1 MLGHGPLSDLPLSDT
16 QPFATATPT
25 PAVFRLPI
33 ITPRREIPAA
43 QQGFIAPN
51 LLLTTLAAA
60 AVAVMP
66 FRVLDQPN
74 PVRRAAAAQQP
85 SHARSSY
92 VPAPAGPA
100 ALPVGRLLEQPNPLT
115 RMVRAGEESSLGT
128 LPWRFPVA
136 AAPFMQED
144 QPRPTTRLVY
154 VVPETSLGRL
164 PSSIP
169 AVVPF
174 RVEQPNPAPAK
185 RAQQPDP
192 TANLLT
198 TTLVPAAP
206 AAAPFRLSDQPNP
219 VRRAL
224 AAQQPTHARSSYD
237 AGPPVGGPM
246 PVGRLLDQPNPL
258 QWRHMR
264 GQEFVAAV
272 YTQRPID
279 VLLLPQRDFQNPT
292 LARRV
297 QQPQLYPNLLTTTL
311 FAAPPPPFKQ
321 TEQPNPTLA
330 KRINRGEQAQVLPLT
345 TLYVPPQAM
354 PIGLQRD
361 FPNPLPIKLRDVH
374 FQFDGTPLPNAL
386 PPPVT
391 PPVTVPS
398 TYVGGGGMGG
408 GKAKWW
414 DESEPKKKRKDIFKQ
429 YGNDVR
435 QAFAEPTVIRDVY
448 AELQKLETAPPD
460 VAAFTAP
467 DGATDWNA
475 AARDLETV
483 SRILQ
488 AWRAEERRRE
498 IADDDEEMM
507 LF

>member
-1 MLGHGPLSDLPLSDT
+1 VAD
-16 QPFATATPT
+16 
-25 PAVFRLPI
+25 VFRQPLVLPRAK
-33 ITPRREIPAA
+33 TPAA
-43 QQGFIAPN
+43 QQPDIPRN
-51 LLLTTLAAA
+51 LLLTTLAAVV
-60 AVAVMP
+60 AVAP
-66 FRVLDQPN
+66 FVNRDQPN
-74 PVRRAAAAQQP
+74 PTRRVAAAQQ
-85 SHARSSY
+85 
-92 VPAPAGPA
+92 
-100 ALPVGRLLEQPNPLT
+100 
-115 RMVRAGEESSLGT
+115 
-128 LPWRFPVA
+128 
-136 AAPFMQED
+136 
-144 QPRPTTRLVY
+144 
-154 VVPETSLGRL
+154 ETSLGRL
-164 PSSIP
+164 PTMPSMRIP
-169 AVVPF
+169 GARELPQPPAAR
-174 RVEQPNPAPAK
+174 RVTQVEITP
-185 RAQQPDP
+185 
-192 TANLLT
+192 NLLT
-198 TTLVPAAP
+198 TTLRPATQTI
-206 AAAPFRLSDQPNP
+206 PFRAIDQPNP
-219 VRRAL
+219 TVRLRAAL
-224 AAQQPTHARSSYD
+224 QPTHARSSYD

-279 VLLLPQRDFQNPT
+279 LLLLPQRDFQNPV

-311 FAAPPPPFKQ
+311 RAAQVAPFKQ
-321 TEQPNPTLA
+321 TDQPNPTLA

-345 TLYVPPQAM
+345 TLYVPPQAF
-354 PIGLQRD
+354 PPGLQRD

-391 PPVTVPS
+391 PPVVTPS
-398 TYVGGGGMGG
+398 SYVGGGGMGG

-414 DESEPKKKRKDIFKQ
+414 DETEPKKKRKDIFKQ
-429 YGNDVR
+429 YAKDVR
-435 QAFAEPTVIRDVY
+435 QAFAEPAVIRDVY
-448 AELQKLETAPPD
+448 AELQKLDTAPPD

-475 AARDLETV
+475 AARDLATV

>member
-1 MLGHGPLSDLPLSDT
+1 MAD
-16 QPFATATPT
+16 
-25 PAVFRLPI
+25 VFRQPLVI
-33 ITPRREIPAA
+33 PRAKTPAA
-43 QQGFIAPN
+43 QQPDIPRN
-51 LLLTTLAAA
+51 LLLTTLAAV
-60 AVAVMP
+60 VAIAP
-66 FRVLDQPN
+66 FVNRDQPN
-74 PVRRAAAAQQP
+74 PTRRAAAAQQ
-85 SHARSSY
+85 
-92 VPAPAGPA
+92 
-100 ALPVGRLLEQPNPLT
+100 
-115 RMVRAGEESSLGT
+115 
-128 LPWRFPVA
+128 
-136 AAPFMQED
+136 
-144 QPRPTTRLVY
+144 
-154 VVPETSLGRL
+154 ETSLGRL

-169 AVVPF
+169 PPPPF
-174 RVEQPNPAPAK
+174 VIEDQPRPTTRLPYAFHESSQGRLPTMPSMRIPGARELPQPPPARRV
-185 RAQQPDP
+185 AQVELTP
-192 TANLLT
+192 NLLT
-198 TTLVPAAP
+198 TTLR
-206 AAAPFRLSDQPNP
+206 AAAQTIPFRALDQPNP
-219 VRRAL
+219 TVRLRAAL
-224 AAQQPTHARSSYD
+224 QPTHARSSYD
-237 AGPPVGGPM
+237 PGAPAAQPM

-297 QQPQLYPNLLTTTL
+297 QQPQLYPNLLTSTL
-311 FAAPPPPFKQ
+311 RVIPAAPFKQ
-321 TEQPNPTLA
+321 LDHPNPTLA
-330 KRINRGEQAQVLPLT
+330 RRINRGEQAQVLPLT
-345 TLYVPPQAM
+345 TLYVPPQAL

-374 FQFDGTPLPNAL
+374 FQFDGTPLPNSL

-475 AARDLETV
+475 AARDLATV

>member
-60 AVAVMP
+60 AVVVAP
-66 FRVLDQPN
+66 FFNLDQPN
-74 PVRRAAAAQQP
+74 PVRRTATAQVETSIGVLP
-85 SHARSSY
+85 SSIPAVTFPFIAEEQQAILPRARA
-92 VPAPAGPA
+92 VP
-100 ALPVGRLLEQPNPLT
+100 
-115 RMVRAGEESSLGT
+115 
-128 LPWRFPVA
+128 
-136 AAPFMQED
+136 
-144 QPRPTTRLVY
+144 
-154 VVPETSLGRL
+154 PETSLGRL
-164 PSSIP
+164 PTMPSMRIP
-169 AVVPF
+169 GARELPQPPPARRVQQVELTPNLLTSTLQAAAQTIPF
-174 RVEQPNPAPAK
+174 RILEQPNP
-185 RAQQPDP
+185 
-192 TANLLT
+192 T
-198 TTLVPAAP
+198 V
-206 AAAPFRLSDQPNP
+206 RL
-219 VRRAL
+219 L
-224 AAQQPTHARSSYD
+224 AAQQPTHARSSYSPG
-237 AGPPVGGPM
+237 APAAQPL

-258 QWRHMR
+258 PIRHMR
-264 GQEFVAAV
+264 GQEFTAVAYA
-272 YTQRPID
+272 QRPID
-279 VLLLPQRDFQNPT
+279 LLLLPQRDFQNPT

-311 FAAPPPPFKQ
+311 RVIPAAPFTQ
-321 TEQPNPTLA
+321 LDWPNPTLA
-330 KRINRGEQAQVLPLT
+330 RRINRGEQAQVLPLT
-345 TLYVPPQAM
+345 TLYVPPQAF
-354 PIGLQRD
+354 PPGLQRD

-429 YGNDVR
+429 YGKDVR

>member
-1 MLGHGPLSDLPLSDT
+1 MAD
-16 QPFATATPT
+16 
-25 PAVFRLPI
+25 VFRQPLVLPRAK
-33 ITPRREIPAA
+33 TPAA
-43 QQGFIAPN
+43 QQPDIPRT
-51 LLLTTLAAA
+51 LLLTTLAAVV
-60 AVAVMP
+60 AVAP
-66 FRVLDQPN
+66 FVNRDQPN
-74 PVRRAAAAQQP
+74 PTRRVAAAQQ
-85 SHARSSY
+85 
-92 VPAPAGPA
+92 
-100 ALPVGRLLEQPNPLT
+100 
-115 RMVRAGEESSLGT
+115 
-128 LPWRFPVA
+128 
-136 AAPFMQED
+136 
-144 QPRPTTRLVY
+144 
-154 VVPETSLGRL
+154 ETSLGRL
-164 PSSIP
+164 PTMPSMRIP
-169 AVVPF
+169 GARELPQPPAAR
-174 RVEQPNPAPAK
+174 RVTQVEITP
-185 RAQQPDP
+185 
-192 TANLLT
+192 NLLT
-198 TTLVPAAP
+198 TTLRPATQTI
-206 AAAPFRLSDQPNP
+206 PFRAIDQPNP
-219 VRRAL
+219 TVRLRAAL
-224 AAQQPTHARSSYD
+224 QPTHARSSYD

-279 VLLLPQRDFQNPT
+279 LLLLPQRDFQNPV

-311 FAAPPPPFKQ
+311 RAAQVAPFKQ
-321 TEQPNPTLA
+321 TDQPNPTLA

-345 TLYVPPQAM
+345 TLYVPPQAF
-354 PIGLQRD
+354 PPGLQRD

-391 PPVTVPS
+391 PPVVTPS
-398 TYVGGGGMGG
+398 SYVGGGGMGG

-414 DESEPKKKRKDIFKQ
+414 DETEPKKKRKDIFKQ
-429 YGNDVR
+429 YGKDVR

-475 AARDLETV
+475 AARDLATV

>member
-1 MLGHGPLSDLPLSDT
+1 MAD
-16 QPFATATPT
+16 
-25 PAVFRLPI
+25 VFRQPLVI
-33 ITPRREIPAA
+33 PRAKTPAA
-43 QQGFIAPN
+43 QQPDIPRN
-51 LLLTTLAAA
+51 LLLTTLAAV
-60 AVAVMP
+60 VAIAP
-66 FRVLDQPN
+66 FVNRDQPN
-74 PVRRAAAAQQP
+74 PTRRAAAAQQ
-85 SHARSSY
+85 
-92 VPAPAGPA
+92 
-100 ALPVGRLLEQPNPLT
+100 
-115 RMVRAGEESSLGT
+115 
-128 LPWRFPVA
+128 
-136 AAPFMQED
+136 
-144 QPRPTTRLVY
+144 
-154 VVPETSLGRL
+154 ETSLGRL

-169 AVVPF
+169 PPPPF
-174 RVEQPNPAPAK
+174 VIEDQPRPTTRLPYAFHESSQGRLPTMPSMRIPGARELPQPLPARRV
-185 RAQQPDP
+185 AQVELTP
-192 TANLLT
+192 NLLT
-198 TTLVPAAP
+198 TTLRAAP
-206 AAAPFRLSDQPNP
+206 EPLALRARDPRRPTERQRAAL
-219 VRRAL
+219 
-224 AAQQPTHARSSYD
+224 QPTHARSSYD
-237 AGPPVGGPM
+237 PGAPAAQPM

-345 TLYVPPQAM
+345 TLYVPPQAL

-374 FQFDGTPLPNAL
+374 FQFDGTPLPNSL

-414 DESEPKKKRKDIFKQ
+414 DETEPKKKRKDIFKQ
-429 YGNDVR
+429 YAKDVR

-448 AELQKLETAPPD
+448 AELQKLDTAPPD

-475 AARDLETV
+475 AARDLNTV
-483 SRILQ
+483 SSILQ